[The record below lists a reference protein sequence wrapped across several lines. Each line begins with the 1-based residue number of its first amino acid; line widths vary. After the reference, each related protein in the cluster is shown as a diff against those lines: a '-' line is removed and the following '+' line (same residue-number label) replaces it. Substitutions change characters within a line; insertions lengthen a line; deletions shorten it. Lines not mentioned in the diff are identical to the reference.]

1 MRGGTTV
8 RQDDNRSVQ
17 EADFQ
22 DDTCNQCIEK
32 ITQLAALIE
41 MEEAKLFEAMRN
53 ATRLKERL

>member
-1 MRGGTTV
+1 M

>member
-1 MRGGTTV
+1 M

-41 MEEAKLFEAMRN
+41 REEAKLFEAMRN

>member
-1 MRGGTTV
+1 V

-22 DDTCNQCIEK
+22 DDTCNECVEK

-41 MEEAKLFEAMRN
+41 IEEAKLFEAMRN
-53 ATRLKERL
+53 ATKLKEHL